1 MLQQRACQ
9 QKRSRNRSCATTYTE
24 QQPHA
29 TNCPPT
35 SESTTGCR
43 NAKWS
48 NCPHR
53 CARGWIGE
61 GGTMQIMKCKTVMN
75 GTFDSDDKAIASAKR
90 NHPTYHHL
98 ASTARTT
105 DSARHEV
112 PCLPQALALPQQN
125 SGNRDHPLNL
135 SNANSMEGTSGAP

>member
-1 MLQQRACQ
+1 
-9 QKRSRNRSCATTYTE
+9 
-24 QQPHA
+24 
-29 TNCPPT
+29 
-35 SESTTGCR
+35 
-43 NAKWS
+43 
-48 NCPHR
+48 
-53 CARGWIGE
+53 
-61 GGTMQIMKCKTVMN
+61 MQIMKCKTVMN
-75 GTFDSDDKAIASAKR
+75 GTFDSDDKAITSAKR

-98 ASTARTT
+98 ASAARTT